1 MTHESREHSGGSRG
15 GVNGRAQPGSGL
27 AGHMAASGADLARQ
41 LERVLERIDSLPT
54 LSSVAQ
60 RVIALATADDADM
73 RQIAQIIESDP
84 SLTAKILALCKR
96 ADRGLSNQIV
106 SVERAVVLLG
116 FEAVR
121 AATLSVEV
129 FELLNTRKTPEPH
142 DPSEKPAFDRAAHWR
157 FCVGVA
163 CAAELLASESRRPGS
178 PRPTEA
184 FTCGLLHGVGLIALD
199 MVIPRTLTRVVEL
212 AERKRI
218 SVAEA
223 SRAVIGFDQ
232 HTAGKRLAE
241 RWGLPRVLQDVL
253 WLHGLPPEGAV
264 ETASR
269 GVIGIVDAAIAI
281 TKRMH
286 IGWSGDFSPPVEPEV
301 VCAPI
306 GIAPASVERVSSR
319 LHERVADRVSLL
331 GLDETPPERLLLESL
346 SRANAALDR
355 ARVQSASR
363 AGGAE
368 AMTRALQS
376 IASLHAAPAE
386 ELRGEALAGAIARSA
401 SVAFGASDTIA
412 VFTRDKSV
420 EEPREALWL
429 GARHCAAMSPPGMPV
444 ELSPGAPQLIERC
457 LLSARADAPALDFEG
472 VASVAKAL
480 DEPGAARVVALRGRR
495 AVGMIVYTPGPGADA
510 GPESFPRAAL
520 DGLAAWWAGLLD
532 AEADRSDAAS
542 LQERVV
548 DASRRLAEAQSKIVE
563 AESLVRLAEVA
574 AGAAHEMNNP
584 LTVIAGRAQQLAQ
597 TAKESRERAA
607 AEAIDSAAQK
617 LSDLVT
623 SLRLYADPP
632 KPRPA
637 PVALREALDRA
648 TRLGAEKARVAGA
661 QKPTVRV
668 LVEHLPGMP
677 VLDGVQLTEA
687 VSELVANAMEAEG
700 CTAVIVRASSEAPD
714 GRLVIAVSDDG
725 AGLSEKALRHA
736 FDPFFSEKKAG
747 RQQGLGLARAR
758 RLLGLNGADLLL
770 RNRDEGGCVASVVF
784 AEVGRIFPGRSHQSA
799 A

>member
-1 MTHESREHSGGSRG
+1 MAHQSREHAGGTRG
-15 GVNGRAQPGSGL
+15 AGTGRAQPGSGL
-27 AGHMAASGADLARQ
+27 AGHLAASGSDLSRQ

-96 ADRGLSNQIV
+96 ADRGLSSQIV

-129 FELLNTRKTPEPH
+129 FDLLNTRKTPEPH
-142 DPSEKPAFDRAAHWR
+142 DPSERPAFDRASYWR

-199 MVIPRTLTRVVEL
+199 MVIPKTLARVVEL

-218 SVAEA
+218 GVAEA
-223 SRAVIGFDQ
+223 SRAVIGFDH

-264 ETASR
+264 ETPSR
-269 GVIGIVDAAIAI
+269 GVIGVVDAAIAI

-286 IGWSGDFSPPVEPEV
+286 IGWGADYSPPVEPAS
-301 VCAPI
+301 VCASC
-306 GIAPASVERVSSR
+306 GVAQASVERVASR
-319 LHERVADRVSLL
+319 LHERVADRVSIL
-331 GLDETPPERLLLESL
+331 GLDETPAERLMLESL

-363 AGGAE
+363 AGGADSM
-368 AMTRALQS
+368 ARALQS

-386 ELRGEALAGAIARSA
+386 ELRGESLAAAIARSA
-401 SVAFGASDTIA
+401 AVALGASDTVVI
-412 VFTRDKSV
+412 FTHDKTCA
-420 EEPREALWL
+420 EAHPGQWL
-429 GARHCAAMSPPGMPV
+429 SARHCVAMSPPGRML
-444 ELSPGAPQLIERC
+444 ELRAGAPSEVERA
-457 LLSARADAPALDFEG
+457 LLSARADSGAMECECAAVAARALD
-472 VASVAKAL
+472 
-480 DEPGAARVVALRGRR
+480 DPGGARVIPLHGRR
-495 AVGMIVYTPGPGADA
+495 AVGMIVYTPGPGADPGGEGLA
-510 GPESFPRAAL
+510 RAAL
-520 DGLAAWWAGLLD
+520 DGLAAWWGGLLD
-532 AEADRSDAAS
+532 AEADRAEAAS

-548 DASRRLAEAQSKIVE
+548 DASRRLAEAQAKIVE

-584 LTVIAGRAQQLAQ
+584 LTVISGRAQQLAQ
-597 TAKESRERAA
+597 TAKEPRERAV

-687 VSELVANAMEAEG
+687 VSELIANAMESEG
-700 CTAVIVRASSEAPD
+700 CAAVIVRASSEAPD

-770 RNRDEGGCVASVVF
+770 RNREEGGCVASVVF

>member
-1 MTHESREHSGGSRG
+1 MAQHSREHAEGTRIPGGAPRG
-15 GVNGRAQPGSGL
+15 APG
-27 AGHMAASGADLARQ
+27 AGADLSRQ

-60 RVIALATADDADM
+60 RVIAISTAADADM

-84 SLTAKILALCKR
+84 SLTARLLALCRR

-121 AATLSVEV
+121 AATLGVEV
-129 FELLNTRKTPEPH
+129 FDLLNTRKTPEPH
-142 DPSEKPAFDRAAHWR
+142 EPGETPAFDRAAFWR

-163 CAAELLASESRRPGS
+163 CAAELLAGETRRPGS
-178 PRPTEA
+178 PRPAEA

-199 MVIPRTLTRVVEL
+199 MVIPKTLTRVVDL

-218 SVAEA
+218 TVAEA
-223 SRAVIGFDQ
+223 SRSVIGFDH

-241 RWGLPRVLQDVL
+241 RWGLPQILQDVM

-264 ETASR
+264 ETAHR
-269 GVIGIVDAAIAI
+269 GVIGVVDGAISVA
-281 TKRMH
+281 KRLH
-286 IGWSGDFSPPVEPEV
+286 IGWCADYAPPPDPAG
-301 VCAPI
+301 VCGAI
-306 GIAPASVERVSSR
+306 GVAPAALERVLSR
-319 LHERVADRVSLL
+319 VHERVADRVAIL
-331 GLDETPPERLLLESL
+331 GLDETPTERLLLESL

-355 ARVQSASR
+355 ARAGAVAR
-363 AGGAE
+363 AGGADALAR
-368 AMTRALQS
+368 AMQS
-376 IASLHAAPAE
+376 IAALHAAPGE
-386 ELRGEALAGAIARSA
+386 ELRGESLAGAIARSA
-401 SVAFGASDTIA
+401 AVALGAGDA
-412 VFTRDKSV
+412 CVVFSRDKTV
-420 EEPREALWL
+420 CEPDAGVWL
-429 GARHCAAMSPPGMPV
+429 GARHCVAMSPAGRVLEIDPGVPHDIDRALHAV
-444 ELSPGAPQLIERC
+444 
-457 LLSARADAPALDFEG
+457 RADSPALTCSACAWATG
-472 VASVAKAL
+472 AL
-480 DEPGAARVVALRGRR
+480 DDPASSRVIALHGRR
-495 AVGMIVYTPGPGADA
+495 AVGMVVYTPGSDPTGE
-510 GPESFPRAAL
+510 PTPRAAL

-532 AEADRSDAAS
+532 AEADRNDAAS
-542 LQERVV
+542 LHERVV

-584 LTVIAGRAQQLAQ
+584 LTVISGRAQQLAQ
-597 TAKESRERAA
+597 SAREPRDRAT
-607 AEAIDSAAQK
+607 AEAIDAAAQK

-623 SLRLYADPP
+623 SLRLHADPP
-632 KPRPA
+632 KPRLG

-648 TRLGAEKARVAGA
+648 TRLGAEKAKAPGGA
-661 QKPTVRV
+661 KPEVRV
-668 LVEHLPGMP
+668 LVEHLPCMP

-700 CTAVIVRASSEAPD
+700 CSTVIVRAASEAPD
-714 GRLVIAVSDDG
+714 GRLVITVSDDG
-725 AGLSEKALRHA
+725 PGLSEKALRHA

-758 RLLGLNGADLLL
+758 RLLGLNGGDLLL
-770 RNRDEGGCVASVVF
+770 RNRDEGGVLASIVF
-784 AEVGRIFPGRSHQSA
+784 AEVARIFPGRSHQSA